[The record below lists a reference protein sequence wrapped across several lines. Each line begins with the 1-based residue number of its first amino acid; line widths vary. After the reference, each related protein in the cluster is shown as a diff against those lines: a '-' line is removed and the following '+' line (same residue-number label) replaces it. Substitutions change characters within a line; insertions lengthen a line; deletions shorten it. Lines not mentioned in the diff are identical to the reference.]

1 MKTPPT
7 LTPTPTRLSSARVAD
22 VAHGSKTSARILC
35 AAVLAIAAS
44 PAVAGSDAALM
55 NKASSGYDY
64 FHRLGVDMAAHDAAV
79 EACIHEASQTQ
90 EPYVAPVIGGLL
102 TQMAFASTRAE
113 KHRKLN
119 EAQFAANLENCMVA
133 RGWEVARLD
142 EAEGKAIAA
151 LPQPQ
156 QAATLAPWVG
166 AAQLHGQVVRR
177 YAPIAAIGW
186 NSELDENHGPWSLSL
201 TAGVHD
207 LSKLVTDAAKPA
219 NWRALQIGEAKTV
232 VAPAASAI
240 VVRVMATAPAQTTWT
255 FVRLD
260 EPAPGADLPGLTAF
274 TVARQGKESAGAKT
288 YVISAPPGHWRLQGV
303 GAASFCLGGPS
314 FDVGAGEAIFAGAF
328 DASSPYAPDLDMG
341 PARGE
346 LGDAALA
353 ARLKPAQ
360 WTNGESFPC
369 GVMRPATIYTLEI
382 PNVPFAPGYQA
393 GSRAVPP
400 SP

>member
-1 MKTPPT
+1 VN
-7 LTPTPTRLSSARVAD
+7 TPTIPNAPSIQWSPARVP
-22 VAHGSKTSARILC
+22 GTTRGTKTTMWILT
-35 AAVLAIAAS
+35 AAALAIAAS
-44 PAVAGSDAALM
+44 PAVAAPDAALM
-55 NKASSGYDY
+55 NKASGGYVY
-64 FHRLGVDMAAHDAAV
+64 FHRASVGMAAHDAAV
-79 EACIHEASQTQ
+79 DSCVHEASQTQ

-102 TQMAFASTRAE
+102 TQMAFASTRAD

-119 EAQFAANLENCMVA
+119 EAQFAANLENCMVV
-133 RGWEVARLD
+133 RGWEVVRLD
-142 EAEGKAIAA
+142 EAEGKATAA

-156 QAATLAPWVG
+156 QSAALASWVG
-166 AAQLHGQVVRR
+166 AAQPHGLVVRR

-186 NSELDENHGPWSLSL
+186 NNELDQDHGPWSLSL
-201 TAGVHD
+201 TAGIHD
-207 LSKLVTDAAKPA
+207 LSNLVTDTAKPA

-240 VVRVMATAPAQTTWT
+240 VVRIMATAQAETSWT

-260 EPAPGADLPGLTAF
+260 ETPAGANLPGLTAF
-274 TVARQGKESAGAKT
+274 TVARQSKEAAGAKT

-303 GAASFCLGGPS
+303 RTASFCLGGPS
-314 FDVGAGEAIFAGAF
+314 FDVGAGEAVFAGAF

-341 PARGE
+341 PARAE

-360 WTNGESFPC
+360 WTNGETFPC
-369 GVMRPATIYTLEI
+369 GVMRPAAIYALEI
-382 PNVPFAPGYQA
+382 PDAPFAPNYQA

-400 SP
+400 LF

>member
-1 MKTPPT
+1 MNT
-7 LTPTPTRLSSARVAD
+7 LPSATTSRL
-22 VAHGSKTSARILC
+22 LC
-35 AAVLAIAAS
+35 AAVLAFAAS
-44 PAVAGSDAALM
+44 PAVAQSDALM
-55 NKASSGYDY
+55 NKASSGYVY
-64 FHRLGVDMAAHDAAV
+64 FHRPGADMTAHDAAI
-79 EACIHEASQTQ
+79 EACIHEASQTK

-156 QAATLAPWVG
+156 QAAALVPWVG
-166 AAQLHGQVVRR
+166 AAQPHGQVVRR
-177 YAPIAAIGW
+177 YAPVAAIGW
-186 NSELDENHGPWSLSL
+186 NSELDENRGPWALSL

-207 LSKLVTDAAKPA
+207 LGKLVTDAAKPA
-219 NWRALQIGEAKTV
+219 NWRSLQIGEAKTV

-240 VVRVMATAPAQTTWT
+240 IVRVMATAPAQTTWT

-260 EPAPGADLPGLTAF
+260 EQSPGTDLPGLTAF
-274 TVARQGKESAGAKT
+274 TVARQDKESAGAKT
-288 YVISAPPGHWRLQGV
+288 YVIAAPPGHWRLQSV

-314 FDVGAGEAIFAGAF
+314 FDVGAGEAVFAGAF

-341 PARGE
+341 PAKAE
-346 LGDAALA
+346 LGDQALA

-360 WTNGESFPC
+360 WTNGETFSC

-382 PNVPFAPGYQA
+382 PGAPFAPGYQA
-393 GSRAVPP
+393 GSRAALP